1 MQINWT
7 LEALNDFEFYIDW
20 YIKEAGVDVA
30 SNFIDVIDE
39 IIDNIKSNKYIA
51 RIVDDIP
58 ELREYVIQQFPYL
71 VSYWVKNES
80 QIIITSVLHQKRK
93 K

>member
-7 LEALNDFEFYIDW
+7 LEALNDFELYIDW

-30 SNFIDVIDE
+30 TNFIDVIDE

-51 RIVDDIP
+51 RMVDDIP
-58 ELREYVIQQFPYL
+58 ELREYVVQQFPYL
-71 VSYWVKNES
+71 VSYWVKDES
-80 QIIITSVLHQKRK
+80 QIIITSFLHQKRK

>member
-39 IIDNIKSNKYIA
+39 IIGNITANKYIA
-51 RIVDDIP
+51 RMVDDIP
-58 ELREYVIQQFPYL
+58 ELREYVVQQFPYL
-71 VSYWVKNES
+71 VSYWVKDES
-80 QIIITSVLHQKRK
+80 QIIITSFLHQKRK

>member
-20 YIKEAGVDVA
+20 YIKEVGPDVA
-30 SNFIDVIDE
+30 SNFIEAIDE
-39 IIDNIKSNKYIA
+39 VIDNIKSNKYIA
-51 RIVDDIP
+51 RMVDDIP
-58 ELREYVIQQFPYL
+58 ELREYVVQQFPYL
-71 VSYWVKNES
+71 VSYWVKDES
-80 QIIITSVLHQKRK
+80 QIIITSFLHQKRK

>member
-39 IIDNIKSNKYIA
+39 IIGNIKANKYIA
-51 RIVDDIP
+51 RMVDDIP
-58 ELREYVIQQFPYL
+58 ELREYIVQQFPYL
-71 VSYWVKNES
+71 VSYWVKDES
-80 QIIITSVLHQKRK
+80 QIIITSFLHQKRK

>member
-80 QIIITSVLHQKRK
+80 QIIITSFLHQKRK

>member
-39 IIDNIKSNKYIA
+39 IIGNIKSNKYIA
-51 RIVDDIP
+51 RMVDDIP
-58 ELREYVIQQFPYL
+58 ELREYVVQQFPYL
-71 VSYWVKNES
+71 VSYWVKDES
-80 QIIITSVLHQKRK
+80 QIIITSFLHQKRK